1 MTPASPDDVAG
12 PDDVAELLGERAD
25 ETIIDRIVNVGASFD
40 EVSEALDDLEYQMRF
55 DEEREP
61 ASLRIAEVRSILEEL
76 PYFDDIVPD
85 EQIEDS
91 DHEGLRIVEAD
102 ELENEP

>member
-1 MTPASPDDVAG
+1 MTPAS

-40 EVSEALDDLEYQMRF
+40 EVAEALDDLDHQMRF

-76 PYFDDIVPD
+76 PYFEDIIPD
-85 EQIEDS
+85 EQLEDT
-91 DHEGLRIVEAD
+91 DEEGLRIVDAD
-102 ELENEP
+102 ELSKEP